1 MPRSLAILASL
12 FCALV
17 LFRPASAGP
26 AGVRHPLAPPIT
38 GHAFWDADRHRCWVF
53 EASSEGVWTY
63 DPAAV
68 THWAWHGIGSFGAGL
83 GHYDTGRRV
92 FLDRARN
99 RIVAPEAGQLAVLD
113 IRANMTWEFVPVQGA
128 PQDFGTTVYDE
139 AGDRLLALGA
149 NGVLS
154 QLTLSDP
161 PTWSALAVVN
171 PSLGIAGD
179 QAMVLDPEHQML
191 VITGGTRWEGACN
204 AFVPSYAS
212 WKLPLATLAWSSL
225 PDLPVPGAY
234 DMQFLWDGAR
244 HRVLA
249 VGGRY
254 GFYCEADGQWYEGSS
269 SQVHGLDPVASSPA
283 WNLVTFRPDFRT
295 SGAVVLDPDADRLLS
310 FGGYSPPRGVIAAE
324 TWNEVLAMPFSGP
337 TALAWAVQA
346 TGSPNSAQGSDFVF
360 DPRRGHVMVHGGLRA
375 LSAYGDYATTGAIA
389 AFDDPDTLWGAFAS
403 AHDAMDAAV
412 AVDAL
417 HDQLVYFGGR
427 SQSASPGS
435 PPVWLNA
442 TTVVSLATGVV
453 TSPVTGTKPP
463 ARTHGSL
470 VWDAQRQK
478 FLLLGGETAG
488 GAPLHD
494 AWLLDPA
501 TWTWSTLATT
511 GTPPTGDVR
520 CAVYDPAA
528 HVTLVHDSNGDVAV
542 LAPGAGADTWTV
554 LGRVGDVPLLQSLAL
569 DTARHRLLG
578 LDASL
583 GVFEAALGGSS
594 LAWNTLHAPQAT
606 SVEAVAMY
614 DAIDDR
620 MLIGLRAMPQGPGKA
635 GLWAVDF
642 GAAAL
647 GVGGRGSE
655 PGAGL
660 RLAGAQPSA
669 RGPEVE
675 CTLTRGVPAR
685 LELFDV
691 TGRRVW
697 SRDLGALGAG
707 THRVRAGEGLALAP
721 GVYAVRLVR
730 GSEASTVRAVVVR

>member
-1 MPRSLAILASL
+1 MPRSLVVSALLSL
-12 FCALV
+12 SLV
-17 LFRPASAGP
+17 LTAPASAGP

-38 GHAFWDADRHRCWVF
+38 GHALWDADRHQCWVF
-53 EASSEGVWTY
+53 ESSSEGVWSY
-63 DPAAV
+63 DPAAI
-68 THWAWHGIGSFGAGL
+68 THWKWHGIGSFGVGIGQYGAG
-83 GHYDTGRRV
+83 RNV
-92 FLDRARN
+92 FLDRTRN
-99 RIVAPEAGQLAVLD
+99 RLVVPGVAELAVLD
-113 IRANMTWEFVPVQGA
+113 IRANMTWEFEPVQGVL
-128 PQDFGTTVYDE
+128 PDLGTTVHDE
-139 AGDRLLALGA
+139 AGDRLIALGP

-171 PSLGIAGD
+171 PALDIAGD
-179 QAMVLDPEHQML
+179 QAMVLDPEHGVL
-191 VITGGTRWEGACN
+191 VITGGTRWEPACQ
-204 AFVPSYAS
+204 AYVPSYAS
-212 WKLPLATLAWSSL
+212 WKLPLATLTWAPL
-225 PDLPVPGAY
+225 PALPIAGSY
-234 DMQFLWDGAR
+234 DMQFLWDGPR

-254 GFYCEADGQWYEGSS
+254 GFYCEASGQWFEGSS
-269 SQVHGLDPVASSPA
+269 SEVHGLDPVAASPA

-295 SGAVVLDPDADRLLS
+295 SGAVVHDPDADRLLS
-310 FGGYSPPRGVIAAE
+310 FGGYSPSRGIIAAE

-346 TGSPNSAQGSDFVF
+346 SGSPNSGQGSDFVF

-417 HDQLVYFGGR
+417 HDRLVYFGGR
-427 SQSASPGS
+427 SQSAVPAS
-435 PPVWLNA
+435 PPVWLNS
-442 TTVVSLATGVV
+442 TTVVSLGTGAV
-453 TSPVTGTKPP
+453 TTPVTGTAPP
-463 ARTHGSL
+463 ARTHASL
-470 VWDAQRQK
+470 VWDEQRQK
-478 FLLLGGETAG
+478 FLLLGGENAG
-488 GAPLHD
+488 GTPFHD
-494 AWLLDPA
+494 AWLLDPV
-501 TWTWSTLATT
+501 TWTWSVLATT
-511 GTPPTGDVR
+511 GTPPPGDVR

-528 HVTLVHDSNGDVAV
+528 HVTLVHDSGGDVAV
-542 LAPGAGADTWTV
+542 LTPGVGADAWTM
-554 LGRVGDVPLLQSLAL
+554 LGHVGDVPMLQSLTL

-578 LDASL
+578 LDTSL
-583 GVFEAALGGSS
+583 GVFEAALGGPA
-594 LAWNTLHAPQAT
+594 LAWSTLHAPQAT

-635 GLWAVDF
+635 GLWTVDF

-647 GVGGRGSE
+647 GVGGRAPDRGD
-655 PGAGL
+655 GL
-660 RLAGAQPSA
+660 RLAGARPSA

-675 CTLTRGVPAR
+675 FTLAVGAAAR

-697 SRDLGALGAG
+697 SRDVTALGAG
-707 THRVRAGEGLALAP
+707 THRVQAGEGLTLAP
-721 GVYAVRLVR
+721 GVYAVRLTR
-730 GSEASTVRAVVVR
+730 GAAVSSVRAIVVR

>member
-1 MPRSLAILASL
+1 MPHSHVLAAVLLA
-12 FCALV
+12 ALSFP
-17 LFRPASAGP
+17 LSASAGP
-26 AGVRHPLAPPIT
+26 AGVRRPLAPPIT
-38 GHAFWDADRHRCWVF
+38 GHALWDADRHQCWVF
-53 EASSEGVWTY
+53 EASSEGVWSY
-63 DPAAV
+63 DPAAI
-68 THWAWHGIGSFGAGL
+68 THWKWHGIGSFGAGL
-83 GHYDTGRRV
+83 GQYGSGRNV
-92 FLDRARN
+92 FLDRARS
-99 RIVAPEAGQLAVLD
+99 RLVVPGFTQLGVLA
-113 IRANMTWEFVPVQGA
+113 IRTNMTWEFPSTQGA
-128 PQDFGTTVYDE
+128 PLDLGAAVYDE
-139 AGDRLLALGA
+139 AGDRLIALGED
-149 NGVLS
+149 GVLS

-179 QAMVLDPEHQML
+179 QAMVLDPEHGVL
-191 VITGGTRWEGACN
+191 VITGGTRWEGACQ
-204 AFVPSYAS
+204 AYVPSYAS
-212 WKLPLATLAWSSL
+212 WKLPLATLTWSAL
-225 PDLPVPGAY
+225 PALSVPGAY

-254 GFYCEADGQWYEGSS
+254 GFFCEADGQWYEGAS
-269 SQVHGLDPVASSPA
+269 SQVYGLDPVAASPA

-310 FGGYSPPRGVIAAE
+310 FGGFSPSRGIIAAE
-324 TWNEVLAMPFSGP
+324 TWNEVLAMPFGGP

-346 TGSPNSAQGSDFVF
+346 TGSPNSAQGSDFAF
-360 DPRRGHVMVHGGLRA
+360 DPRRGHVLLHGGLRA
-375 LSAYGDYATTGAIA
+375 LSAYGDYATSGAIA
-389 AFDDPDTLWGAFAS
+389 AFDDPDTLWGAFAT

-417 HDQLVYFGGR
+417 HDRVVYFGGR

-435 PPVWLNA
+435 PPVWLNT
-442 TTVVSLATGVV
+442 TTVVSLASGAV

-478 FLLLGGETAG
+478 FLLLGGENASG
-488 GAPLHD
+488 MPLHD

-501 TWTWSTLATT
+501 TWTWSALATT
-511 GTPPTGDVR
+511 GTPPSGDVR

-542 LAPGAGADTWTV
+542 LAPGAGTDTWTV
-554 LGRVGDVPLLQSLAL
+554 LGRVGDVPMLQSIAL

-583 GVFEAALGGSS
+583 GVFEAALGGPS
-594 LAWNTLHAPQAT
+594 LAWNALHAPQAT

-620 MLIGLRAMPQGPGKA
+620 MLIGLRAMPQSPGKA

-642 GAAAL
+642 GAGAL
-647 GVGGRGSE
+647 GVAGRG
-655 PGAGL
+655 PGRGDAL

-675 CTLTRGVPAR
+675 CTLSTGVPAR
-685 LELFDV
+685 LEVFDV

-697 SRDLGALGAG
+697 SRDVTALGAG
-707 THRVRAGEGLALAP
+707 VHRVRAGEGLALAP

-730 GSEASTVRAVVVR
+730 GPEASTVRAVVIR